1 MRPRHGPRR
10 RGDPSGGFR
19 ASPRGGRPSRAPP
32 PRKSGYSL
40 RILLGRGLASRS
52 SRPAPSSPLPKG
64 PVLAAPVSLSRCPPC
79 PPPPLPHPAA
89 RAASAPGRACLG
101 RVALAPELGVR
112 ALGANSAHPPHPAHS
127 RHTSGRHH
135 SPCLGR
141 AVVALAAL
149 LPGR

>member
-101 RVALAPELGVR
+101 RVALAPELVFALSELTRLILHTQPTLGTPVGGIIHL
-112 ALGANSAHPPHPAHS
+112 ALGEQW
-127 RHTSGRHH
+127 
-135 SPCLGR
+135 
-141 AVVALAAL
+141 
-149 LPGR
+149 